1 MKTLE
6 YKGFIGSVDVS
17 LEDGVVFGK
26 ILYINGLVTYEA
38 ETVPE
43 LEKEFQAAVDDYL
56 EFCKEEGVTAHKSFG
71 GKFNV
76 RVSPEIHKKAA
87 LLATKQGSNLNAFVA
102 QAIEN
107 EIMSY
112 ERALSTT
119 YQYMSN
125 YIATNLDIIKDKELL
140 PSKAKLSLLA
150 TSSVRQSRFKYV
162 TQKVN

>member
-56 EFCKEEGVTAHKSFG
+56 EFCGEEGVDAHKSFS

-76 RVSPEIHKKAA
+76 RISPEIHKKAA
-87 LLATKQGSNLNAFVA
+87 LLAVKKGSNLNAFVA

-107 EIMSY
+107 EIASQ
-112 ERALSTT
+112 EREISTV
-119 YQYMSN
+119 YQYMEN
-125 YIATNLDIIKDKELL
+125 HVLTNLNIIKNQRLQTIMAIANNTTYENQLVY
-140 PSKAKLSLLA
+140 S
-150 TSSVRQSRFKYV
+150 TER
-162 TQKVN
+162 VN

>member
-56 EFCKEEGVTAHKSFG
+56 EFCEEEGVDAHKSFS

-76 RVSPEIHKKAA
+76 RISPELHKKAA

-107 EIMSY
+107 EIASQ
-112 ERALSTT
+112 EREISTV
-119 YQYMSN
+119 YQYMEN
-125 YIATNLDIIKDKELL
+125 HVLTNLNIIKNQR
-140 PSKAKLSLLA
+140 LLA
-150 TSSVRQSRFKYV
+150 MTIANNATYTNEFVYSTERA
-162 TQKVN
+162 N